1 MALPRLIAHPV
12 SDTAAIPAAPT
23 STAPVFYPIEDDTPL
38 AESEHQLIPLVY
50 AYNALTAWFAADPAT
65 WVGSD
70 MFLYYEEGRPHRV
83 VAPDLFIVSGTQKTE
98 RRDIFQTWVEGRV
111 PDFILELTSPSTYA
125 NDRDTKFALYQRL
138 GVREYWLYDPTPEQF
153 LHPFLQGNR
162 LVNGQYQTIPVT
174 PAPQPAQLRAYSAF
188 LGLELYAAP
197 DWFRLL
203 NPTTGD
209 YLPNLIETQQAL
221 AANRRELAARN
232 QDLVAERQALAAER
246 AARQEMERLLRA
258 HGIAPPP
265 RPPLST
271 PG

>member
-23 STAPVFYPIEDDTPL
+23 STAPAAPVFYPIEDDTPL

-162 LVNGQYQTIPVT
+162 LVDGHYQTIPVYET
-174 PAPQPAQLRAYSAF
+174 VPIAELPQPAQLRAYSAF
-188 LGLELYAAP
+188 LGLELHAAP

-203 NPTTGD
+203 DPTTGD
-209 YLPNLIETQQAL
+209 YLPNLIETQ
-221 AANRRELAARN
+221 
-232 QDLVAERQALAAER
+232 QALAAER

-265 RPPLST
+265 QQYPP
-271 PG
+271 G